1 MKSSWNFIRL
11 AILTVVISLC
21 AGCGGIHATKSV
33 NILDFFLP
41 GIGGVPGLLQNKPA
55 PAVERVPAHEAV
67 PTLARAD

>member
-41 GIGGVPGLLQNKPA
+41 GIGGVPGLLQNKP
-55 PAVERVPAHEAV
+55 VPVSDSVSAHEPV